1 MINQIFAPKRAIVLY
16 VLLLVC
22 NFLFAQTWRW
32 YPGDLDIW
40 MGNRMNALRNQNG
53 SRYPP
58 FWHSYTHYQTV
69 RFNRYVDLAE
79 PEEIEIAVE
88 GQYGVRIDESFQ
100 FGMPSRIT
108 IPAGQH
114 LVSFMV
120 TGVDVVPAI
129 WIKGKTIVSDEKW
142 MVSTLSHEEPS
153 DTWFGM
159 DGKPV
164 FDSVEK
170 RPSKYHLSISAMEPV
185 EAREDKGDLFFAWE
199 KEETGYLKLNGVEG
213 NGQVNLY
220 YGESPDEA
228 LSRTQAYTC
237 DKVVFSSDS
246 VLDLAS
252 LTCSPR
258 ISDSYRL
265 VHAQAM
271 RYVLVEC
278 TGGVK
283 VKGVTLMS
291 EMKDLGEVK
300 GSFECSDTL
309 LNHIW
314 QVGLHTL
321 HLTDREVMIEG
332 IKRDRWTWS
341 GDAIQSYL
349 MNYYAF
355 MDAPAVKSTI
365 WSLRGKDP
373 VEQHVNTILDYTFYW
388 FNSVYD
394 YYLYTGDEHFL
405 RQIYPRMQTLM
416 QYVEGRLNSHGMVE
430 GMPGDWVFVDWSPRG
445 MSKEGALSFEQ
456 VAFCRS
462 LQAMCQCADIVGNK
476 EDLAKY
482 EKMKNRIADQLTSLF
497 WDAQRGLYV
506 HSVVDGK
513 QSQEVTR
520 YGNMFAVL
528 YDYSTPEQNEQI
540 LRNVLLSDSV
550 MEITTPY
557 MRFYELETLCKLGEQ
572 KRVMEEIRNYWGGM
586 LAQGATTFWETYDPK
601 EGYPDRLH
609 MYGIPFG
616 KSLCHAWG
624 ASPLYLLG
632 KYYLGVRPLAPG
644 YEKWECAPCLGDLQ
658 WMKGDVPTP
667 KGKIHVEMTS
677 RQITLHGE
685 GCGEGQLLFR
695 SKSRPTATEGTI
707 ESLGENRYRLLIP
720 AEKEIKVKYKSYE

>member
-1 MINQIFAPKRAIVLY
+1 MTKTISIPTRIVCICV
-16 VLLLVC
+16 VLLYSTI
-22 NFLFAQTWRW
+22 LFSQTWRW

-58 FWHSYTHYQTV
+58 FWHSYSHYQTV

-88 GQYGVRIDESFQ
+88 GKYGVRIDEAFQ
-100 FGMPSRIT
+100 FGMPTHLT

-114 LVSFMV
+114 LISFMV
-120 TGVDVVPAI
+120 TGTDVVPAI
-129 WIKGKTIVSDEKW
+129 WIKGNTIVSDETW
-142 MVSTLSHEEPS
+142 LVSTLSHEEPS
-153 DTWFGM
+153 DTWYDM
-159 DGKPV
+159 DGMPM
-164 FDSVEK
+164 FDTIDK
-170 RPSKYHLSISAMEPV
+170 RPSQYHLGITPIDPV
-185 EAREDKGDLFFAWE
+185 ETRYENDAIFLAWE
-199 KEETGYLKLNGVEG
+199 KEGMGYLSLNGVEG
-213 NGQVNLY
+213 NGQVNVY

-228 LSRTQAYTC
+228 MSRSLAYTC
-237 DKVVFSSDS
+237 DKVIFSSDS
-246 VLDLAS
+246 ILDLAT
-252 LTCSPR
+252 LTSSPR
-258 ISDSYRL
+258 TSDNYRL

-271 RYVLVEC
+271 RYVVLEC
-278 TGGVK
+278 VGGVK
-283 VKGVTLMS
+283 VKSATLMS
-291 EMKDLGEVK
+291 EMKELGELK
-300 GSFECSDTL
+300 GIFECNDTL

-314 QVGLHTL
+314 DVGVHTL

-416 QYVEGRLNSHGMVE
+416 QYVVGRLNNNGMVE
-430 GMPGDWVFVDWSPRG
+430 GQPGDWVFVDWSPRD
-445 MSKEGALSFEQ
+445 MSKNGALSFEQ

-462 LQAMCQCADIVGNK
+462 LQAMCQCASIVGNK
-476 EDLAKY
+476 VDLEKY
-482 EKMKNRIADQLTSLF
+482 ENMKTRIANQLTALF
-497 WDAQRGLYV
+497 WDANRGLYV

-513 QSQEVTR
+513 QSKEVTR

-540 LRNVLLSDSV
+540 LHNVLLSDSV

-572 KRVMEEIRNYWGGM
+572 KRVMQEMRNYWGGM

-601 EGYPDRLH
+601 EAYPDRLH

-624 ASPLYLLG
+624 ASPLYLIG

-644 YEKWECAPCLGDLQ
+644 YEKWECAPCLGDLK
-658 WMKGDVPTP
+658 WLKGDVPTP

-685 GCGEGQLLFR
+685 GCGEGELLFC
-695 SKSRPTATEGTI
+695 SKNRPTASEGTI
-707 ESLGENRYRLLIP
+707 ESLGDGRYRLLVSSGRTVS
-720 AEKEIKVKYKSYE
+720 VKYKSF